1 MNEIIAYTDGACS
14 GNPGPGGWGVV
25 LRAESNEE
33 VIKERLL
40 WGGSYQTTNNRM
52 ELTAAI
58 EALKALN
65 KFTIITV
72 YIDSVYVKDGLTKW
86 MPKWKSNGWKT
97 SNNKPIK
104 NEDLWKILDVENEK
118 HKVNWKWV
126 KGHSGNEGNEL
137 ADKLATRERD
147 KRKT

>member
-1 MNEIIAYTDGACS
+1 MNEILAYTDGACS

-25 LRAESNEE
+25 LIAESNEE

-40 WGGSYQTTNNRM
+40 SGGSYETTNNRM

-58 EALKALN
+58 EALKALS
-65 KFTIITV
+65 KPTIITV

-86 MPKWKSNGWKT
+86 MPKWKSNGWK
-97 SNNKPIK
+97 SSSKKPIK
-104 NEDLWKILDVENEK
+104 NDDLWKILDGENKK
-118 HKVNWKWV
+118 HKVNWQWV

>member
-97 SNNKPIK
+97 SNKKPIK
-104 NEDLWKILDVENEK
+104 NEDLWKILDGENEK

-137 ADKLATRERD
+137 ADKLATSERD

>member
-40 WGGSYQTTNNRM
+40 SGGSYETTNNRM

-58 EALKALN
+58 VALKALN
-65 KFTIITV
+65 KSTIITV

-86 MPKWKSNGWKT
+86 MPKWKSNGWKS
-97 SNNKPIK
+97 SNKKPIK
-104 NEDLWKILDVENEK
+104 NDDLWKILDGENKK
-118 HKVNWKWV
+118 HKVNWQWV

-137 ADKLATRERD
+137 ADKLATLERD

>member
-33 VIKERLL
+33 VIKEILL
-40 WGGSYQTTNNRM
+40 CRGSYETTNNRM

-58 EALKALN
+58 VALKALN
-65 KFTIITV
+65 KSTIITV

-86 MPKWKSNGWKT
+86 MPKWKSNGWKS
-97 SNNKPIK
+97 SNKKPIK
-104 NEDLWKILDVENEK
+104 NDDLWKILDGENKK
-118 HKVNWKWV
+118 HKVNWQWV

-137 ADKLATRERD
+137 ADKLATLERD